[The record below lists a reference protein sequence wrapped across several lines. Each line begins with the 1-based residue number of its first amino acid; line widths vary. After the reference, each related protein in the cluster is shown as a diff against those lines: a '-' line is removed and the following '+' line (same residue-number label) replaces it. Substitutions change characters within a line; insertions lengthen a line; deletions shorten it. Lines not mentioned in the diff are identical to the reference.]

1 MWHDIPLEQVKDEI
15 LTNIPFIST
24 KNAKLKLLLS

>member
-15 LTNIPFIST
+15 LTNILFIST